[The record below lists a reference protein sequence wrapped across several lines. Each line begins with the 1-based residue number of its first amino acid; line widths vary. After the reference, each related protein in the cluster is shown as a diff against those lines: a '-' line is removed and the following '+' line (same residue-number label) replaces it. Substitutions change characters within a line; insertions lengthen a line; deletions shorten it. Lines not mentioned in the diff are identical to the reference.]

1 MKRTLQEIKA
11 GTGITTKAIA
21 EKADLPTG
29 DVHVVLIGGSAS
41 WALANKVVRAF
52 NELSRMDIS
61 VLDISFVAPPNDY
74 DLPLLYDLWK
84 RYRFSSAIL
93 AEKAGVE
100 EQVILRMFRNESV
113 TRAVAEDVLAALSQ
127 LINYECTLET
137 VRVDLDREEIRNAQK
152 KQK

>member
-93 AEKAGVE
+93 AEKAGVD
-100 EQVILRMFRNESV
+100 EQIILRMIGYKEVKRE
-113 TRAVAEDVLAALSQ
+113 TAEKVLAALSRLVNQ
-127 LINYECTLET
+127 EYTLEN
-137 VRVDLDREEIRNAQK
+137 VRIELDHEEIRNAR